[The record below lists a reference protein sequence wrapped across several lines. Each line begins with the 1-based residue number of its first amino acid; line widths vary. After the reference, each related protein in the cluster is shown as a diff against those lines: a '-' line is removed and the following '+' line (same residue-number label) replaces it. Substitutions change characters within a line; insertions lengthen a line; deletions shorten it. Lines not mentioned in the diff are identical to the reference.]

1 MEGEPV
7 TVLGGWDRRTQ
18 ETFMMIEDE
27 QGDAIYHSCFGK
39 HNGEVDI
46 EFFKSKFTQM
56 KVSVPTSFFDQIEI
70 DQQKN
75 AGSRIF
81 LYEQSGA
88 YITR

>member
-1 MEGEPV
+1 MEGWPV
-7 TVLGGWDRRTQ
+7 TVISGWDRPTQ
-18 ETFMMIEDE
+18 KFFLVIEDE
-27 QGDAIYHSCFGK
+27 HGDPIYHSSLDK

-46 EFFKSKFTQM
+46 KFFKSKLTQK

-75 AGSRIF
+75 AGHRICV
-81 LYEQSGA
+81 YEQSGA